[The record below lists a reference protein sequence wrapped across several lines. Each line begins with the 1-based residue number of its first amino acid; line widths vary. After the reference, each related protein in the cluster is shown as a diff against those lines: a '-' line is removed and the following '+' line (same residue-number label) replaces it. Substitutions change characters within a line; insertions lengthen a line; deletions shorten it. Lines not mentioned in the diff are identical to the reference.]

1 MIIEASAP
9 DGPAS
14 PRRRILIGIGNEYR
28 GDDGLGLMVAREF
41 RRRAHPGL
49 IVVEQS
55 GEGTSLI
62 ASWQGAESVLIVDAA
77 ACGDPPGTLY
87 RFDVAQHRL
96 PAGCCHCS
104 SHSFG
109 LAEAV
114 EMARNLKELPPKLV
128 VYAIE
133 GESYAQETGLSSS
146 VVKCVP
152 GLIRLIEEDLSKM
165 RKSAS

>member
-1 MIIEASAP
+1 MEASAP
-9 DGPAS
+9 HGLAS

-49 IVVEQS
+49 TVVEQS

-62 ASWQGAESVLIVDAA
+62 AAWRGAESVLIVDAA
-77 ACGDPPGTLY
+77 ACGDPPGTIY
-87 RFDVAQHRL
+87 RFDVAHNRL

-104 SHSFG
+104 SHTFG

-114 EMARNLKELPPKLV
+114 EMARNLKELPPKMV

-133 GESYAQETGLSSS
+133 GESYGQETGLSSA
-146 VVKCVP
+146 VVKCVS
-152 GLIRLIEEDLSKM
+152 GLIRLIEDDLSTM
-165 RKSAS
+165 RMSAS